1 MPVTE
6 SVRRIFITA
15 YSRLLQTLA
24 VKMWTGK
31 DCKVPYETFNA
42 ARLSLSEG
50 PGVNVA
56 GRIGKTP
63 RAVYNQETL
72 KPGTR
77 PG

>member
-1 MPVTE
+1 MDAE
-6 SVRRIFITA
+6 GKKAHWSVWGKRA
-15 YSRLLQTLA
+15 ALQTLA

-63 RAVYNQETL
+63 RNAFGGGVL
-72 KPGTR
+72 D
-77 PG
+77 